1 MMEPGLRTGNYRT
14 GGDEL
19 LVGPDGRSYLSMEDM
34 AVAILDEIET
44 PTHRRQR
51 FTAATMA

>member
-34 AVAILDEIET
+34 AVAILDEIEA
-44 PTHRRQR
+44 PAHRRQR
-51 FTAATMA
+51 FTVASTP